1 MLALKLCKQYLN
13 LLNSFCLCKSPL
25 FLIFPLENCENLELL
40 VHQLDQLKNT
50 LKIGKSNWTNNL
62 IKMSYFLN
70 KGNCILLLKS
80 MYHLPCFL
88 NTKLGGW
95 EAEEQVKYKHSK
107 HKISQSEIKLRKAK
121 HIENASICTYPI
133 NF

>member
-70 KGNCILLLKS
+70 RGNCILLLKS

-95 EAEEQVKYKHSK
+95 EAEEQVKYKHSQTQN
-107 HKISQSEIKLRKAK
+107 ISIRNQITKSK
-121 HIENASICTYPI
+121 TYWKSQNLYI
-133 NF
+133 SH